1 MDDQAQHGGTRWWRT
16 RRGGVR
22 HVSGLYFLVE
32 LRPGGQRP
40 PEPLK
45 LTPNPLTLVTWETY
59 ELSKGT
65 PFTALYER
73 LTQLQ
78 AEALMWCL
86 QDRAS
91 VAQSCTTNRR
101 ITQDVNG

>member
-1 MDDQAQHGGTRWWRT
+1 MVAHTT
-16 RRGGVR
+16 RRRASRLGAVFFGGVEAGR
-22 HVSGLYFLVE
+22 SKATG
-32 LRPGGQRP
+32 
-40 PEPLK
+40 
-45 LTPNPLTLVTWETY
+45 TPKTHAKPATLVTWETY

-73 LTQLQ
+73 LTKLQ

-91 VAQSCTTNRR
+91 VAQSCTTDRR
-101 ITQDVNG
+101 ITEDVNG